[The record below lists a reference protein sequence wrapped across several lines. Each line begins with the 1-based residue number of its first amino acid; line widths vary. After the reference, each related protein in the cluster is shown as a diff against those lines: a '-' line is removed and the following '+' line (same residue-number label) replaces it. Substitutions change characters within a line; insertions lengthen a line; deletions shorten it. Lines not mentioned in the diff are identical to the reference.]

1 MAAAAFGAGSVRR
14 ISPTMASPKLT
25 LANPI
30 TPSVAAAT
38 AKLDETERMK
48 PDRDMLVLE
57 AAWRDATHK
66 K

>member
-1 MAAAAFGAGSVRR
+1 
-14 ISPTMASPKLT
+14 MASPKLT

-38 AKLDETERMK
+38 ARLDETERMK

-57 AAWRDATHK
+57 AAWGDATHK